1 MTRITNTESGMG
13 LQEALEVML
22 ARVHPLAA
30 VQVLLSEGFDRTLAL
45 DIRAR
50 VDSPS
55 MDASLMD
62 GYAVRSSDL
71 SGATKDRP
79 VALTLSGTTA
89 AGSQSGLV
97 VESRHTVRVMTGAPI
112 PYGADAVVP
121 EEFTKRQND
130 LILFYRAEESGG
142 NILTHGNDV
151 AIGQVVARAG
161 CSIGPGLLG
170 LLAAAGHSHVE
181 VIRPPQVAM
190 IATGDEVVAPGN
202 PLPKG
207 KLYASNITTL
217 DGWCRRYYFQTR
229 LYVVGDVLEDICR
242 ILKQAIDKADVVIT
256 SGGAWVGD
264 KDLMVQALERLEWK
278 EVFHGIRMAPGKGTG
293 FGLIDSKPV
302 FILPGG
308 PPANL
313 VGFLQIGLPGL
324 LRMAGS
330 GYTGLPEINV
340 QLGSDLYGRHT
351 TWTQFVFGTLERQSS
366 LPLFHPL
373 LTRSRL
379 QSLAEAEAIVTI
391 PEGEKRIGAGTIVK
405 AQLLSNKQQA
415 L

>member
-1 MTRITNTESGMG
+1 M
-13 LQEALEVML
+13 ML
-22 ARVHPLAA
+22 AHVHPLPA
-30 VQVLLSEGFDRTLAL
+30 VQVPLSEGLNRSLAS

-97 VESRHTVRVMTGAPI
+97 VESQHTFRLMTGAPI
-112 PYGADAVVP
+112 PSGADAVVP
-121 EEFTKRQND
+121 EEYTTRQKD
-130 LILFYRAEESGG
+130 LILFHRGEKSGG
-142 NILTHGNDV
+142 NILPHGNDV
-151 AIGQVVARAG
+151 AMGQVVARAG
-161 CSIGPGLLG
+161 CFIGPGLLG
-170 LLAAAGHSHVE
+170 LLVAAGYSDVE
-181 VIRPPQVAM
+181 VIRPPQIAL

-217 DGWCRRYYFQTR
+217 DGWCRCYGFQTR
-229 LYVVGDVLEDICR
+229 LYVVGDALEDICLT
-242 ILKQAIDKADVVIT
+242 LKHAIDKADVVIT
-256 SGGAWVGD
+256 SGGAWAGD
-264 KDLMVQALERLEWK
+264 KDLMVQVLERLGWEK
-278 EVFHGIRMAPGKGTG
+278 VFHGIRMAPGKGTG
-293 FGLIDSKPV
+293 FGLIDLKPV

-313 VGFLQIGLPGL
+313 IGFLQIGLPGL

-330 GYTGLPEINV
+330 VHTGLPEINV

-351 TWTQFVFGTLERQSS
+351 TWTQFVFGRLERQRG
-366 LPLFHPL
+366 LHLFHPL

-379 QSLAEAEAIVTI
+379 QSMAEAEAIVAI
-391 PEGEKRIGAGTIVK
+391 PEGETGMEAGTSVK
-405 AQLLSNKQQA
+405 AQIMSYKP
-415 L
+415 